1 MSHLAQCGRSRTL
14 LRLFLR
20 LFLSAIPPS
29 AIVAADEVKRVNF
42 DLPPDVAEASLKRFS
57 SQAGCEVL
65 FAPQITDGVRTNA
78 VKGTMT
84 RGEALRRLLAQTG
97 LVAVADA
104 KTGAFSVNLVTLDGT
119 ASASPAG
126 HGLVQVRP
134 TGVREDRQLRHLR
147 RRQCTAPR
155 GHQRRCAHPG
165 IRHFA
170 QRAGHDGRVADR
182 AD

>member
-42 DLPPDVAEASLKRFS
+42 DLPPDVAEVSLKRFS

-104 KTGAFSVNLVTLDGT
+104 KTGAFSVKRSEPSESRDPRGISNTT
-119 ASASPAG
+119 P
-126 HGLVQVRP
+126 RKP
-134 TGVREDRQLRHLR
+134 TGATLR
-147 RRQCTAPR
+147 P
-155 GHQRRCAHPG
+155 P
-165 IRHFA
+165 
-170 QRAGHDGRVADR
+170 
-182 AD
+182 